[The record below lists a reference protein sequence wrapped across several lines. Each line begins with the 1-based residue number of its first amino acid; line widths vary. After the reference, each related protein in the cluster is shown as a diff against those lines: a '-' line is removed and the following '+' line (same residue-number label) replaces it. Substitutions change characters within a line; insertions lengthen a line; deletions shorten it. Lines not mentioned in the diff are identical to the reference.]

1 MKSIY
6 KTPPEFFKPLHH
18 VRPRFKDD
26 LEGVLLHFAD
36 SVSRIGQCGK
46 RVFNQKLDSCL
57 SEYPGNATKTKK
69 TISNWRTE
77 IAALFSLVM
86 HGDDMFSPSRRC
98 MELAQG
104 RDLPEAFRKFLYT
117 FQYPGGHLRP
127 DYSAELIQAGVRFK
141 PVQTILRVFKAGNK
155 TGGNSFCLSRGE
167 VCHCICND
175 LRVTRDNEDAETT
188 LRRIVENRQNSRKYI
203 EDGDVIRY
211 AGDILDYMQIA
222 GLLKTHNGRDFY
234 VNSASN
240 GIILKYLSSNDRFE
254 GYDDLYT
261 KSIVMASDVEA
272 RQQKWEDYANR
283 EMPDKYFSIDIS
295 KLLGAES
302 SAAKTLEQVSEL
314 YKSLEQPQGQGK
326 SEMTTGDIGERGEAL
341 VYGHECMR
349 LKNDGREDLI
359 HLVKR
364 IPTSFA
370 LGFDISS
377 VESDTEQKRYIEVK
391 STASFKPILFNSVH
405 LTPNEW
411 RVAETE
417 RSRYY
422 VYRLFLCIS
431 TGEAK
436 LYMLQDPVGK
446 YKTDKITM
454 MPSSAGGVDVRFDS
468 KKVGQFEELLK
479 WND

>member
-1 MKSIY
+1 MTSIY
-6 KTPPEFFKPLHH
+6 KTPPEYFKPLHH

-26 LEGVLLHFAD
+26 LEGVLLHFSD
-36 SVSRIGQCGK
+36 SVTRIGKCEK
-46 RVFNQKLDSCL
+46 RVFNRQLDNCL

-77 IAALFSLVM
+77 IAALFSLVL
-86 HGDDMFSPSRRC
+86 HDDGMLSPSRRC

-127 DYSAELIQAGVRFK
+127 DYSAELIQTGVKFK
-141 PVQTILRVFKAGNK
+141 PVQTILGVFKAGNR

-167 VCHCICND
+167 VCHCIFND
-175 LRVTRDNEDAETT
+175 LRVTRDKEAVEVT
-188 LRRIVENRQNSRKYI
+188 LRRIEENRRNNRKYI

-222 GLLKTHNGRDFY
+222 GLLKTHNGKDFY
-234 VNSASN
+234 VNSASS
-240 GIILKYLSSNDRFE
+240 GTILRYLSPNDRFN
-254 GYDDLYT
+254 GYDDLYA
-261 KSIVMASDVEA
+261 KSVVMASDVEA
-272 RQQKWEDYANR
+272 RQREWEEYANR
-283 EMPDKYFSIDIS
+283 EIPDKYFSIDIS
-295 KLLGAES
+295 QLLGTES

-314 YKSLEQPQGQGK
+314 YKSLEHSQGQTR
-326 SEMTTGDIGERGEAL
+326 SEMSTGDIGERGEAL

-364 IPTSFA
+364 IPTSLA

-417 RSRYY
+417 RDRYF

-431 TGEAK
+431 TGAVK

-446 YKTDKITM
+446 YKADEITM

-479 WND
+479 WNG

>member
-36 SVSRIGQCGK
+36 SVSRIGQCER
-46 RVFNQKLDSCL
+46 RVFNQKLDNCL

-86 HGDDMFSPSRRC
+86 HGDDMSSPSRRC
-98 MELAQG
+98 IELAQG

-211 AGDILDYMQIA
+211 AGDILDS
-222 GLLKTHNGRDFY
+222 LPSHST
-234 VNSASN
+234 
-240 GIILKYLSSNDRFE
+240 
-254 GYDDLYT
+254 
-261 KSIVMASDVEA
+261 
-272 RQQKWEDYANR
+272 WE
-283 EMPDKYFSIDIS
+283 
-295 KLLGAES
+295 
-302 SAAKTLEQVSEL
+302 
-314 YKSLEQPQGQGK
+314 
-326 SEMTTGDIGERGEAL
+326 
-341 VYGHECMR
+341 
-349 LKNDGREDLI
+349 
-359 HLVKR
+359 
-364 IPTSFA
+364 
-370 LGFDISS
+370 
-377 VESDTEQKRYIEVK
+377 
-391 STASFKPILFNSVH
+391 
-405 LTPNEW
+405 
-411 RVAETE
+411 
-417 RSRYY
+417 
-422 VYRLFLCIS
+422 
-431 TGEAK
+431 
-436 LYMLQDPVGK
+436 
-446 YKTDKITM
+446 
-454 MPSSAGGVDVRFDS
+454 
-468 KKVGQFEELLK
+468 
-479 WND
+479 

>member
-1 MKSIY
+1 MTSLY
-6 KTPPEFFKPLHH
+6 KTPVEFFKPLHH

-36 SVSRIGQCGK
+36 SVSRIGRCEK
-46 RVFNQKLDSCL
+46 RPFNQQLDNSL
-57 SEYPGNATKTKK
+57 REYPGNAIKTRK

-77 IAALFSLVM
+77 IAALFSLVL
-86 HGDDMFSPSRRC
+86 HAADSLSPSLRC
-98 MELAQG
+98 TELACR

-141 PVQTILRVFKAGNK
+141 PAQAILRVFKAGNK
-155 TGGNSFCLSRGE
+155 GGGNSFCLSRGE
-167 VCHCICND
+167 VCHCIFND
-175 LRVTRDNEDAETT
+175 LRVTRDNEAPEMT
-188 LRRIVENRQNSRKYI
+188 LQRIIENRRNTRKYI
-203 EDGDVIRY
+203 EDSDVVRY

-234 VNSASN
+234 VNSSSQSA
-240 GIILKYLSSNDRFE
+240 ILKYISSDEIFK
-254 GYDDLYT
+254 GYDDLYS
-261 KSIVMASDVEA
+261 KNSVLASDVEE
-272 RQQKWEDYANR
+272 RQAKWEEYANR
-283 EMPDKYFSIDIS
+283 EMSDSDFSIDIS
-295 KLLGAES
+295 KLLES
-302 SAAKTLEQVSEL
+302 ESNAAKTLEQIGEYYKTAGLGNPPKEL
-314 YKSLEQPQGQGK
+314 
-326 SEMTTGDIGERGEAL
+326 TTGDIGERGEAL

-364 IPTSFA
+364 IPTSLA

-377 VESDTEQKRYIEVK
+377 IESDTEQKRYIEVK

-417 RSRYY
+417 RGRYY
-422 VYRLFLCIS
+422 VYRLFVCIS

-446 YKTDKITM
+446 YKTDEITM
-454 MPSSAGGVDVRFDS
+454 MPSSSGGVDVRFDS
-468 KKVGQFEELLK
+468 KKVGRFEELLK
-479 WND
+479 WNG